1 MPFRSALLVWLL
13 ALSMGLTVGVGLY
26 TFVYAR
32 GASYLTDDP
41 KACVNCHVMRNEYDG
56 WVKASHR
63 QAAVCNDC
71 HTPDGIVP
79 KYASKAYNGFLHSVA
94 FTSGHVPDAIQLKP
108 YTRAITDHACL
119 KCHADIVEAL
129 RVERGQ
135 ELSCLRCHRNVG
147 HQ

>member
-1 MPFRSALLVWLL
+1 MTLNLLLWLL
-13 ALSMGLTVGVGLY
+13 AMTVGVAVGLGVY

-41 KACVNCHVMRNEYDG
+41 RACLNCHVMRNEYDG

-71 HTPDGIVP
+71 HTPGGLLP
-79 KYASKAYNGFLHSVA
+79 KYLSKAYNGMLHSAA
-94 FTSGHVPDAIQLKP
+94 FTSGHFPDVIQLKP
-108 YTRAITDHACL
+108 YTRAITERACVN
-119 KCHADIVEAL
+119 CHADLVHAIDI
-129 RVERGQ
+129 RGR
-135 ELSCLRCHRNVG
+135 EPVSCLRCHQQVG